1 MELQNIIQMMIH
13 ASRRIEKATNEI
25 HKMAREKAETEYE
38 YRQALSIEIMKLKA
52 KGVQA
57 TLIPDVA
64 RGNVAE
70 LKLARDLADG
80 KYKSSV
86 ESLRALQSEL
96 NGLQTISR
104 YQSEV

>member
-1 MELQNIIQMMIH
+1 MELQNVIQMMIQ
-13 ASRRIEKATNEI
+13 ASHRIEKATVEI

-38 YRQALSIEIMKLKA
+38 YRQALSVEIMKLKA
-52 KGVQA
+52 SGLQA

-64 RGNVAE
+64 RGNVAD
-70 LKLARDLADG
+70 LKLSRDLADG
-80 KYKSSV
+80 KYKSAV